1 MKFINLS
8 KIFISLTIVFLIAS
22 GCQKKFNLNDLPTA
36 AAISFGDTTYIE
48 IVPPWMGFNNPTALL
63 SGFDQLIYIADT
75 DNNRIVQINEAGVVL
90 ETATILRPIA
100 IAQDMR
106 LDLLVSGEI
115 NRPTIGDTI
124 GAIFRIHLYEADH
137 HLALARIDT
146 IWKETSRP
154 KRRFKG
160 IALLRDNQ
168 YLVARDGSDNSSFV
182 DPDSRVLWFNAQTR
196 KDTTKDGS
204 GNIISIK
211 DTVIDKMITPLGD
224 LATRNG
230 SGIVDILRPTD
241 IVTFPNSN
249 DFILTQSWV
258 NGEMIYGALWMVY
271 SKSSDFEGWLPKF
284 NPAKPEERYVD
295 FIKPNRFKEPTA
307 VTIDRSRLDIFI
319 VDSALA
325 TIVKFDGRRGTMK
338 SESFGN
344 EKLASMNRPAFKS
357 PKGITFLGK
366 TLYVSDSGNN
376 MIRRFRLSTDR

>member
-1 MKFINLS
+1 MKLFNLS
-8 KIFISLTIVFLIAS
+8 KIFILSTMVFLLTV
-22 GCQKKFNLNDLPTA
+22 GCQKKFNLNDLPLATTLTY
-36 AAISFGDTTYIE
+36 GDTTYIE
-48 IVPPWMGFNNPTALL
+48 IVPPWTGFNNPTALFG
-63 SGFDQLIYIADT
+63 GFDQLIYVADT
-75 DNNRIVQINEAGVVL
+75 DNNRIVQLTEAGVVL

-100 IAQDMR
+100 IAQDLR

-115 NRPTIGDTI
+115 ARPAYNDTI
-124 GAIFRIHLYEADH
+124 AGIFRIHLYEAAH
-137 HLALARIDT
+137 HLEQARIDT
-146 IWKETSRP
+146 IWKEPSKP

-168 YLVARDGSDNSSFV
+168 YIIARDGSDNSSFV
-182 DPDSRVLWFNAQTR
+182 DPDSRVLWFNAKTR
-196 KDTTKDGS
+196 KDTIKDVF
-204 GNIISIK
+204 GNIIIK
-211 DTVIDKMITPLGD
+211 DTVIDKMITPIGD
-224 LATRNG
+224 LATRSG
-230 SGIVDILRPTD
+230 SGITDILRPTD

-284 NPAKPEERYVD
+284 NPVKPDERYID
-295 FIKPNRFKEPTA
+295 FIKPNRYKEPTA

-319 VDSALA
+319 LDNTLE

-344 EKLASMNRPAFKS
+344 EKLASMNRPPLKS

-366 TLYVSDSGNN
+366 TLYVSDTGNN